1 MNVTRRAMISAAGL
15 ALLTV
20 TGCSEKPAASK
31 SENQPD
37 SNAGQAKVNKPKQLE
52 LVESGYS
59 VTDNGYVMYGVAIK
73 NPNADFEAQFP
84 SFTITGKADDG
95 SIVFSDKQT
104 CRVVFPG
111 ETMHYGFQA
120 GNGVPPASVEFS
132 LQDPKWVESNGLS
145 GELLTISNTSEVPGR
160 YGNTSFTGELSAN
173 SDVDKDVISQ
183 VALTVITRDE
193 SGAINFGTTTFCE
206 MPDMNQSVPF
216 DIPTYSIP
224 DHSSY
229 EIYAQVW

>member
-1 MNVTRRAMISAAGL
+1 MNVTRRTMISTTGL
-15 ALLTV
+15 VLLSIV
-20 TGCSEKPAASK
+20 GCSGKPVASGD
-31 SENQPD
+31 ENQT
-37 SNAGQAKVNKPKQLE
+37 STNKEQATAKKPNQLE

-59 VTDNGYVMYGVAIK
+59 VTDSGYVMYGVAIK
-73 NPNADFEAQFP
+73 NPNDDYEAQFP

-206 MPDMNQSVPF
+206 MPNMNQSVPF
-216 DIPTYSIP
+216 DIPAYSTP
-224 DHSSY
+224 VHSSY